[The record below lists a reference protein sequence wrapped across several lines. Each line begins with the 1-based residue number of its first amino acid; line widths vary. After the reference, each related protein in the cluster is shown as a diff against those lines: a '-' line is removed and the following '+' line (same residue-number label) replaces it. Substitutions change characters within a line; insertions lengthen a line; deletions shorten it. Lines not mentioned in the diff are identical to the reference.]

1 MASQSLSNSRADCPR
16 RPQGPRPHQPAGMG
30 PARAGGQ
37 HNGFG
42 CRAEPATL
50 PTELMRCQHMPQGTE
65 DTGAT
70 ARDGIGALRF
80 GVPMKLGL
88 PLATIVHL

>member
-1 MASQSLSNSRADCPR
+1 
-16 RPQGPRPHQPAGMG
+16 MG

-42 CRAEPATL
+42 RKAEPAAL
-50 PTELMRCQHMPQGTE
+50 PAELVRRQHMPERPEG
-65 DTGAT
+65 TGAA

-88 PLATIVHL
+88 PLATIVHLEKPLTATG